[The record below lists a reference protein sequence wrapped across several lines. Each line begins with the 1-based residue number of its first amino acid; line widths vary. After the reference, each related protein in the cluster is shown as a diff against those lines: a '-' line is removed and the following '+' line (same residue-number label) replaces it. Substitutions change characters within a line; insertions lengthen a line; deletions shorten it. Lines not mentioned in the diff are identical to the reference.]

1 MYNNILSVCPSDSAY
16 KYRPQTDILF
26 KIEDGAFDY
35 KGVIDNAIRHIEKIQ
50 SMRSDLWE
58 VFVNQFRSNV
68 DDDGRWRC
76 EYWGKMM
83 RGACMTYQYTQNKKL
98 YEVLA
103 KAVRDLMATQDD
115 LGRIA
120 TYSVQAEFN
129 GWDVWGRKYVMLGFQ
144 HFIDICDDEAFKK
157 EIIECMCRHADYI
170 ISKVGYEE
178 DGKKLLYNCSAHLKG
193 INCCSILEPFV
204 RLYNLTEDKK
214 YLDFASYI
222 VDIGGMADGDMFEL
236 VCEGKLYPYE
246 MPVTK
251 AYETMSCLEGL
262 TEYYRVTNI
271 EKYRSALINFAKKIA
286 ERDVTIIGCG
296 GCTHE
301 LFDFST
307 LNQTATDY
315 EGIMLETCVTVTW
328 MKFCYQLL
336 CLSGDSF
343 FADCIELS
351 SYNAML
357 GSINTDGCTVNYG
370 FAFDSYAPIYMD
382 TRNRMIGGHNA
393 MENHTVHYGCCAC
406 IGAAGTALMGL
417 SSVMQGKTGIFMN
430 MYIPGSVKVKS
441 PCETAF
447 TLIIDTKYPAQS
459 GISISV
465 EGAKGDESFALS
477 FRIPSWCKNPSLKV
491 NGQDFDVI
499 PGTYQGI
506 TRNWNDGDTIEL
518 DLEMKMELIKAPF
531 GGIEN
536 DKGSK
541 HLVAFKKGP
550 VVFARDRRLG
560 EEIDSIIDVET
571 DENGCVEAVES
582 DSADFTTEQEYRIY
596 NKDGSYITVVDF
608 QSAGKTWKD
617 DSMMT
622 VWCPTKNYWSFDDT
636 KAIRFCNRTHL
647 PCVMDD
653 NPTLVVS
660 DTDKYYETEWY
671 FEKVSENKY
680 YIKHKNGLYLTAIK
694 EEDAEVPFI
703 YLKEKGMANQ
713 VWELKHYAV
722 DLYRLCLDGT
732 DLCFSHYY
740 RTNKFMVVDYKREWT
755 LGSLDVA
762 NNAFVRI
769 KNI

>member
-1 MYNNILSVCPSDSAY
+1 MNNNILQVCPANSAY
-16 KYRPQTDILF
+16 KYRPNTDVLF
-26 KIEDGAFDY
+26 TIGDGAFNY

-50 SMRSDLWE
+50 SLREDLWE
-58 VFVNQFRSNV
+58 VFVNQFRSPV

-83 RGACMTYQYTQNKKL
+83 RGACMTYQYTQNEQL
-98 YEVLA
+98 YDVLS
-103 KAVRDLMATQDD
+103 KTVRELMATQDS
-115 LGRIA
+115 LGRIS
-120 TYSVQAEFN
+120 TYSVEAEFN

-144 HFIDICDDEAFKK
+144 HFMEICRDESFKK
-157 EIIECMCRHADYI
+157 EILECMCRHADYI
-170 ISKVGYEE
+170 ISKVGYEQE
-178 DGKKLLYNCSAHLKG
+178 GKKLLYNCSPHLKG

-204 RLYNLTEDKK
+204 RLYNLTDNKK

-236 VCEGKLYPYE
+236 ICEGKLYPYE

-262 TEYYRVTNI
+262 TEYYRATNI
-271 EKYRSALINFAKKIA
+271 EKYRNALINFARKIA

-307 LNQTATDY
+307 LRQTATDY
-315 EGIMLETCVTVTW
+315 DGIMLETCVTVTW

-336 CLSGDSF
+336 CLSGESF

-357 GSINTDGCTVNYG
+357 GSVNTDGATRNYG

-382 TRNRMIGGHNA
+382 TRCRMIGGHNA
-393 MENHTVHYGCCAC
+393 MEDYTVHYGCCAC

-417 SSVMQGKTGIFMN
+417 SSVMQSDNGIVMN
-430 MYIPGSVKVKS
+430 LYIPGEVKVKT
-441 PCETAF
+441 PHGTDF
-447 TLIIDTKYPAQS
+447 VLGIDTEYPVCPEIAVTVN
-459 GISISV
+459 GV
-465 EGAKGDESFALS
+465 KGDEEFTLS
-477 FRIPSWCKNPSLKV
+477 FRIPAWCKKASVKI
-491 NGQDFDVI
+491 NGQSFDAVS
-499 PGTYQGI
+499 GTYQGF
-506 TRNWNDGDTIEL
+506 TRKWADGDKIEL
-518 DLEMKMELIKAPF
+518 NFEMGMELIPAPF
-531 GGIEN
+531 GGIEG

-541 HLVAFKKGP
+541 YLVAFKRGP

-560 EEIDSIIDVET
+560 EEIDSLIDVNVY
-571 DENGCVEAVES
+571 DDGYIDAIPS
-582 DSADFTTEQEYRIY
+582 SKADFDTEQEYTIPM
-596 NKDGSYITVVDF
+596 KDGSSITVIDF
-608 QSAGKTWKD
+608 QSAGKTWDEK
-617 DSMMT
+617 SMMT
-622 VWCPTKNYWSFDDT
+622 VWMPTKNYWSFDDT
-636 KAIRFCNRTHL
+636 KAIRFHNRTSL

-653 NPTLVVS
+653 KDELVVS
-660 DTDKYYETEWY
+660 DADRFLETKWY
-671 FEKVSENKY
+671 FEKVSDSKY
-680 YIKHKNGLYLTAIK
+680 YIRHENGLYLTAIQN
-694 EEDAEVPFI
+694 EGDEVPFI

-722 DLYRLCLDGT
+722 DLYRLCLEGT

-740 RTNKFMVVDYKREWT
+740 RSNKFMVVDFNKEWT

-762 NNAFVRI
+762 NNAFVTI
-769 KNI
+769 KNV